1 MLRGKKRVA
10 SLTLM
15 VLLLLSIACGGGDA
29 SEETTGTTSSSTSV
43 ASTETTTSSDSTTTE
58 AEDSTAA
65 EETAAAD
72 DFSNIPDGTMIE
84 GGAII
89 LGGVKYGGVVN
100 GYGEEPQYGGVA
112 VFSHRRDLPSS
123 DPMFSGTISLHNV
136 GGAIWGRGNLLRVKR
151 ENNFE
156 VEGYLAQSWEV
167 SDDFKTWDFKL
178 HPNILWHDG
187 TPFTADDVV
196 YWVNLANDPP
206 EGRRTSTWAVTL
218 FGDMASV
225 EAVDKLTVRFNLN
238 NPAPNW
244 PEALSTRGAVITHP
258 KHLTQPELDAG
269 NARVQPNQHN
279 WVALGPY
286 KFDSYDKGAVVK
298 VRRNED
304 YFEKDAAGRTLPFM
318 DGIDFPIMRDYG
330 AMTSAFRAGRLD
342 GTSRGAGFGVLPPH
356 VDAIKKDLGDKAWIG
371 RVLYVGWGQSP
382 NTLKEPWSDVNLRKA
397 LSLFVDRQKISILSL
412 GGASVPGAI
421 WTPGSGWANQDVPV
435 WPGMNPAT
443 KEEDRAAGIKLLK
456 DGGWYGMKTE
466 LLCRDLY
473 LYLCEA
479 FDAQMRDAGFDNFL
493 KMTDVN
499 QLSELQASG
508 DYTMLFQSNTGA
520 MPSAKRGSFC
530 SHTCNP
536 RYSNHDDPKID
547 ELFDKVISTAD
558 PAARNAMLQELE
570 RYMMHPDE
578 MVYRDSWFHEVISLA
593 YRARIK
599 GLPVPHMNVHDN
611 TDHATTW
618 IDQSMP
624 R

>member
-43 ASTETTTSSDSTTTE
+43 ASTEPTTSSASTTTE
-58 AEDSTAA
+58 AEDSPAA

-244 PEALSTRGAVITHP
+244 PEALSSIVMTKGRWSRFDVMKITSKKMLLAVRFLSWT
-258 KHLTQPELDAG
+258 
-269 NARVQPNQHN
+269 
-279 WVALGPY
+279 ALI
-286 KFDSYDKGAVVK
+286 S
-298 VRRNED
+298 
-304 YFEKDAAGRTLPFM
+304 
-318 DGIDFPIMRDYG
+318 
-330 AMTSAFRAGRLD
+330 
-342 GTSRGAGFGVLPPH
+342 
-356 VDAIKKDLGDKAWIG
+356 
-371 RVLYVGWGQSP
+371 QS
-382 NTLKEPWSDVNLRKA
+382 
-397 LSLFVDRQKISILSL
+397 
-412 GGASVPGAI
+412 
-421 WTPGSGWANQDVPV
+421 
-435 WPGMNPAT
+435 
-443 KEEDRAAGIKLLK
+443 
-456 DGGWYGMKTE
+456 
-466 LLCRDLY
+466 
-473 LYLCEA
+473 
-479 FDAQMRDAGFDNFL
+479 
-493 KMTDVN
+493 
-499 QLSELQASG
+499 
-508 DYTMLFQSNTGA
+508 
-520 MPSAKRGSFC
+520 
-530 SHTCNP
+530 
-536 RYSNHDDPKID
+536 
-547 ELFDKVISTAD
+547 
-558 PAARNAMLQELE
+558 
-570 RYMMHPDE
+570 
-578 MVYRDSWFHEVISLA
+578 
-593 YRARIK
+593 
-599 GLPVPHMNVHDN
+599 
-611 TDHATTW
+611 
-618 IDQSMP
+618 
-624 R
+624 

>member
-1 MLRGKKRVA
+1 VLRGRKRVA

-15 VLLLLSIACGGGDA
+15 VLLLLAIACGGGDA
-29 SEETTGTTSSSTSV
+29 SEETAATPSSSTS
-43 ASTETTTSSDSTTTE
+43 ATSTETTTSSDSTTTE
-58 AEDSTAA
+58 VEESTA
-65 EETAAAD
+65 EPAAAED
-72 DFSNIPDGTMIE
+72 DFSSLPDGTMIE

-100 GYGEEPQYGGVA
+100 GYGEEPQYGGIA

-136 GGAIWGRGNLLRVKR
+136 GGAMWGRGNLLRVKR

-156 VEGYLAQSWEV
+156 VEGYLAQSWEA
-167 SDDFKTWDFKL
+167 SNDFKTWDFKL

-196 YWVNLANDPP
+196 YWVNLASAPP
-206 EGRRTSTWAVTL
+206 EGRRTATWSVTL
-218 FGDMASV
+218 FGDLASV
-225 EAVDKLTVRFNLN
+225 EATDKLTVRFNLN
-238 NPAPNW
+238 NSAPNW
-244 PEALSTRGAVITHP
+244 PEALSIRGSVLTHP
-258 KHLTQPELDAG
+258 KHLTQSELDAG

-279 WVALGPY
+279 WVSVGPY
-286 KFDSYDKGAVVK
+286 VFDSYDKGAVVK
-298 VRRNED
+298 VRRNEN
-304 YFEKDAAGRTLPFM
+304 YFEKDAEGRTLPFM

-382 NTLKEPWSDVNLRKA
+382 NGLKEPWSDVNLRKA

-421 WTPGSGWANQDVPV
+421 WTPGSGWANQDVPT

-456 DGGWYGMKTE
+456 DGGWYVMKTE

-536 RYSNHDDPKID
+536 RYSNHDDPKVD

-593 YRARIK
+593 YRSRIK